1 MYNFKDDDSN
11 NFCLFRDISDIN
23 SKISNEDLFKVEQNY
38 NCFGWNI
45 NYHNQFD
52 IEENLFKKGNLNEN
66 HNGSFKNLYE
76 NLCFKK
82 KTVFKIYKIP
92 SIHTYD
98 YSKKSVLKLYKN
110 EEVKRLNNLLENYHI
125 IKKHNRKFDFPYYY
139 VRNNSVKNL
148 KFFFFMTLKNI
159 LVNGHKNE
167 NKGKRNNRLIKKLQ
181 KVCPNE
187 ITYIN
192 QPIYER
198 LRMYLIS
205 EKMKKEVIEMNKTL
219 KNKIDLTRINQD
231 ENLVDFVLNHH

>member
-66 HNGSFKNLYE
+66 HNGTFKNLYE

-139 VRNNSVKNL
+139 VRNN
-148 KFFFFMTLKNI
+148 
-159 LVNGHKNE
+159 
-167 NKGKRNNRLIKKLQ
+167 RLIKKLQ